1 MNSIVRGVLSAAML
15 LILSVFSNVSCAY
28 QADAQP
34 AETNQTPLPHQ
45 SIASEGTVTVGGNKI
60 PYLAETGLM
69 NLNTSDVQEP
79 VISLF
84 YVAYFKKTQRGDRIR
99 PITFIYNGGPGS
111 ASVWLH
117 MAALGPKRV
126 ALIPPQTNQLTST
139 PLKDNAFSLL
149 DVSDLVFIDA
159 PGTGYSRFIS
169 NAGSAEERAQQKADS
184 AKSVYSIR
192 GDAGAFTQFIV
203 QFLTTYQRWDAPKYL
218 LGESYGTTR
227 TIALA
232 QELKKRE
239 IDVNGI
245 ILLSAFL
252 NFNIDNNDAGNN
264 PGIDQSY
271 FLTLPSYAA
280 TAWYYHRL
288 AAGFQNLPALLQ
300 QVETFANGPY
310 AQALIQGNAL
320 KKADRLQIARQLS
333 QFTAIPADVWL
344 RANLRLSVDAFV
356 KRLLQNS
363 GQVVSKYDTRYSG
376 PEIDSLSMPADY
388 DPLPGTLGPSL
399 VAQFHRYLQ
408 SSLRWQSDEDYHV
421 STDASWYW
429 NLNSERGVGRFNLL
443 PDLAQV
449 MKMNPAMRVL
459 VMGGIYDLSTP
470 WYVARYDMMHLPV
483 PDSLMKNISY
493 SAGESGHLP
502 YADEAGLKKSHT
514 DISAFIGNTGS

>member
-1 MNSIVRGVLSAAML
+1 M
-15 LILSVFSNVSCAY
+15 
-28 QADAQP
+28 
-34 AETNQTPLPHQ
+34 
-45 SIASEGTVTVGGNKI
+45 
-60 PYLAETGLM
+60 
-69 NLNTSDVQEP
+69 
-79 VISLF
+79 
-84 YVAYFKKTQRGDRIR
+84 
-99 PITFIYNGGPGS
+99 
-111 ASVWLH
+111 
-117 MAALGPKRV
+117 
-126 ALIPPQTNQLTST
+126 
-139 PLKDNAFSLL
+139 
-149 DVSDLVFIDA
+149 
-159 PGTGYSRFIS
+159 
-169 NAGSAEERAQQKADS
+169 
-184 AKSVYSIR
+184 
-192 GDAGAFTQFIV
+192 
-203 QFLTTYQRWDAPKYL
+203 
-218 LGESYGTTR
+218 
-227 TIALA
+227 
-232 QELKKRE
+232 KKRE

-502 YADEAGLKKSHT
+502 YADEAGLKKLHT

>member
-60 PYLAETGLM
+60 PYLVETGLM

-192 GDAGAFTQFIV
+192 GDAGGFYPVYRAV
-203 QFLTTYQRWDAPKYL
+203 
-218 LGESYGTTR
+218 SY
-227 TIALA
+227 
-232 QELKKRE
+232 
-239 IDVNGI
+239 
-245 ILLSAFL
+245 
-252 NFNIDNNDAGNN
+252 
-264 PGIDQSY
+264 
-271 FLTLPSYAA
+271 
-280 TAWYYHRL
+280 H
-288 AAGFQNLPALLQ
+288 LPAL
-300 QVETFANGPY
+300 G
-310 AQALIQGNAL
+310 
-320 KKADRLQIARQLS
+320 
-333 QFTAIPADVWL
+333 
-344 RANLRLSVDAFV
+344 RA
-356 KRLLQNS
+356 
-363 GQVVSKYDTRYSG
+363 
-376 PEIDSLSMPADY
+376 EI
-388 DPLPGTLGPSL
+388 
-399 VAQFHRYLQ
+399 
-408 SSLRWQSDEDYHV
+408 
-421 STDASWYW
+421 
-429 NLNSERGVGRFNLL
+429 
-443 PDLAQV
+443 
-449 MKMNPAMRVL
+449 
-459 VMGGIYDLSTP
+459 
-470 WYVARYDMMHLPV
+470 
-483 PDSLMKNISY
+483 
-493 SAGESGHLP
+493 SAG
-502 YADEAGLKKSHT
+502 
-514 DISAFIGNTGS
+514 